1 MAVCFKVHAKFGDF
15 NRAPR
20 FTLRVLLKP
29 ISTVVGSVRGGS
41 LFKHT
46 TTTLGLALISRIF
59 LRNFGPFS
67 RKKIFAK
74 YSEI

>member
-46 TTTLGLALISRIF
+46 TTTTRHHQTSVIF
-59 LRNFGPFS
+59 LNRNP
-67 RKKIFAK
+67 
-74 YSEI
+74 